1 MSFGPSRRNGGTDNK
16 PAFAEAPAWAVVGDG
31 WRPLFGSFID
41 LGFSF
46 EWHDFTSAAPL
57 DWARS
62 FHPRGVELCLN
73 LAGTGTISDARQT
86 SELKAESFTFYRQG
100 RPSLSAT
107 RPAGER
113 HQFITVEY
121 SPEFLQRHFSDK
133 AASLHPLVATTVRG
147 EAATS
152 SVAKAE
158 RLTTALRAVVESLK
172 HPPVFAPAQAV
183 WFQCKAAEL
192 AALLFFQP
200 PDGELFCTRAQRA
213 ARERVERARVIL
225 RERLSEPP
233 SLEELGKLVGCSP
246 FYLSRLFSQ
255 ESGMTVQQYLRQ
267 VRMERAAEL
276 LRTGKCNVTETAL
289 EVGYSSLSHFSTAFH
304 ETFGCCPGL
313 YPLRTPTQ
321 KAGGQTE

>member
-1 MSFGPSRRNGGTDNK
+1 MSFGPLRRAGRTANK
-16 PAFAEAPAWAVVGDG
+16 SSFAEAPAWLGIGEG
-31 WRPLFGSFID
+31 WRPLFGSFSD

-46 EWHDFTSAAPL
+46 EWHDFTSSTPL

-62 FHPRGVELCLN
+62 FHPDGVELCLN
-73 LAGTGTISDARQT
+73 IAGNGTIADAQQT

-100 RPSLSAT
+100 RPPLKAT
-107 RPAGER
+107 RSAGER
-113 HQFITVEY
+113 HRFITIEY
-121 SPEFLQRHFSDK
+121 SPEFLRQNFSDK
-133 AASLHPLVATTVRG
+133 AASLHPLVAATVRG
-147 EAATS
+147 DAVTS

-172 HPPVFAPAQAV
+172 HPPVFAPAQSI
-183 WFQCKAAEL
+183 WFQSKAAEL

-200 PDGELFCTRAQRA
+200 PGGELFCTRAQRA
-213 ARERVERARVIL
+213 ARERVDQARAIL

-233 SLEELGKLVGCSP
+233 SLEELGRLVGCSP

-255 ESGMTVQQYLRQ
+255 ESGMTVQKYLRQ

-276 LRTGKCNVTETAL
+276 LRTGKCNVTEAAL
-289 EVGYSSLSHFSTAFH
+289 EVGYSSPSHFSTAFH

-321 KAGGQTE
+321 KAGAQGQ